1 MNAGPMADNIS
12 MKLDKILKAQLYESG
27 AKVTALSKATRVPLQ
42 TLHNWLAG
50 QKPRDIDQVKRV
62 ADHFGVSL
70 NYLCFGE
77 IERTDK
83 DLKDFREEILA
94 GVFEVV
100 IRKPRK

>member
-1 MNAGPMADNIS
+1 MTDNIL
-12 MKLDKILKAQLYESG
+12 MKLDKILKAKLHENG
-27 AKVTALSKATRVPLQ
+27 VKVIDLSKATRISEQ

-50 QKPRDIDQVKRV
+50 QKPRNIEQVKKV

-77 IERTDK
+77 IEKANK
-83 DLKDFREEILA
+83 DLTEFRDEVLA

-100 IRKPRK
+100 IRRPKK